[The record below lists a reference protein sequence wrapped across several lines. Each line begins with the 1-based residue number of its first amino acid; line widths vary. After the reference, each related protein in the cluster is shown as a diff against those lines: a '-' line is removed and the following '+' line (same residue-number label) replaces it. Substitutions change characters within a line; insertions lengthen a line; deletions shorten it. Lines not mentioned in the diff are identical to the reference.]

1 MPIRAERLADD
12 IAAIARCTGSP
23 GAGADR
29 PTFSA
34 AWRAA
39 RDYCVGEAERAGC
52 RWRVDAAGN
61 VHIRP
66 AAVDWSSRVWMSGS
80 HVDSVPHGGDFDG
93 VVGVVAALEALRGAH
108 EDGRHDLPLEAV
120 IFAEEEGT
128 TFGLGMLGSRGWAG
142 TLDATALAALRNR
155 AGLTYWEA
163 GGDHGAAADRLAG
176 EGLRSGDYAGFLEVH
191 IEQGPAM
198 WKRDERVALVTA
210 INGRRQY
217 ALTLRGV
224 ANHAGSTGM
233 NDRHDALA
241 GAAEVIAAVECL
253 PDTLGPHAVATVGRI
268 AVEPNAI
275 NVIPASAAFTIDL
288 RASNDHDLETG
299 DSRIRALAAAAAARR
314 GLEVSVHRTES
325 LPAVGLDP
333 HVAACV
339 REAATRLGMP
349 PLPETA
355 SGALHDAAILAPLVP
370 TVMLFVASRDGISHN
385 PAEFSRIEDVA
396 VATRLLAE
404 VVAAVPDPLAAT
416 RS

>member
-12 IAAIARCTGSP
+12 IAAIARCTDSP

-29 PTFSA
+29 PTFST

-52 RWRVDAAGN
+52 RWRIDAAGN

-93 VVGVVAALEALRGAH
+93 VVGVVAALETLRAAC
-108 EDGRHDLPLEAV
+108 EDGRRDLPLEAV

-142 TLDATALAALRNR
+142 TLDSAALAALRNR
-155 AGLTYWEA
+155 DGLNYWEA
-163 GGDHGAAADRLAG
+163 GHDHGAAAHRLAEEELQG
-176 EGLRSGDYAGFLEVH
+176 HGYAGFIEVH
-191 IEQGPAM
+191 VEQGPGM

-217 ALTLRGV
+217 AVSLRGA

-253 PDTLGPHAVATVGRI
+253 PDTLGEHAVATVGRI
-268 AVEPNAI
+268 AVEPNAV
-275 NVIPASAAFTIDL
+275 NVIPGAATFTIDL
-288 RASNDHDLETG
+288 RASNDHELETG
-299 DSRIRALAAAAAARR
+299 DARIRALVAAAAARR
-314 GLEVSVHRTES
+314 GLEAEVRRTES
-325 LPAVGLDP
+325 LPAVRLDP
-333 HVAACV
+333 QVAARV
-339 REAATRLGMP
+339 REASLRLGLS

-385 PAEFSRIEDVA
+385 PAEFSRIDDVA

-404 VVAAVPDPLAAT
+404 VVADLPESLPAT
-416 RS
+416 RR